1 MKFNKSIPENQPL
14 PPRQAKILLAVSSF
28 LILYLTLY
36 PFDFQKEGVRP
47 FDWTVPFWH
56 RHHSLT
62 DLLSNF
68 FLFFPWGVFWRLSWP
83 EKKLVP
89 LGALTALLLSF
100 GIEHLQTHLVYRS
113 PGLPDVLMNCVGALA
128 GLITAPLLRYFS
140 FSWPQPASILA
151 FFLAFYLLLEPFS
164 FTADWGEIKENL
176 KGLTFSFSLKNV
188 LFPALF
194 LAYAF
199 RNTTLG
205 LALASAAT
213 LEFLRILVPPLLLN
227 PYKSALRL
235 IGVAIFYLVLSSSSK
250 RAPKRTLSIFGLAY
264 LIEGLWPF
272 SLERPEGLFRLNF
285 IPFKLHLLNFNLETF
300 FNTFES
306 LFLFLFW
313 GLLRGP
319 LWGAVLLAGFCEL
332 IQLFVPARYPDL
344 TAPLLA
350 FLGAFLGRKLAL
362 RRKYDL

>member
-1 MKFNKSIPENQPL
+1 M
-14 PPRQAKILLAVSSF
+14 PPHQAKILLVVSSL

-68 FLFFPWGVFWRLSWP
+68 FLFLPWGVFWRFSWP
-83 EKKLVP
+83 QKPLVP
-89 LGALTALLLSF
+89 LGGLTALLFSF
-100 GIEHLQTHLVYRS
+100 GIEHLQTHLAYRS
-113 PGLPDVLMNCVGALA
+113 PGLADVLMNCAGALT

-140 FSWPQPASILA
+140 FSWPQPANILA

-188 LFPALF
+188 LFPSLF

-199 RNTTLG
+199 RNTTLS
-205 LALASAAT
+205 LALGFAAT
-213 LEFLRILVPPLLLN
+213 LEFLRVMVPPLLLN

-235 IGVAIFYLVLSSSSK
+235 IWVAAFYLVLSSSSK
-250 RAPKRTLSIFGLAY
+250 RAHKRTLFIFCLAY
-264 LIEGLWPF
+264 LIDGLWPF
-272 SLERPEGLFRLNF
+272 SLERPESFRLNL

-313 GLLRGP
+313 GLLEGP
-319 LWGAVLLAGFCEL
+319 LWGAALLAGLCEL

-344 TAPLLA
+344 TAPFLA

-362 RRKYDL
+362 RRRYDL